1 MPDDGKAGERG
12 QGRSDEESGDSGWRA
27 VYQLAGQLGIVP
39 DELTLREL
47 LWMTDGHGRFNWSM
61 NAVTNALVYNCHR
74 GRNSRVAEPNDY
86 LPECFK
92 APTKTLKSKE
102 EILRFMEGK

>member
-1 MPDDGKAGERG
+1 
-12 QGRSDEESGDSGWRA
+12 
-27 VYQLAGQLGIVP
+27 
-39 DELTLREL
+39 
-47 LWMTDGHGRFNWSM
+47 M